1 MVTLHDVKT
10 EIKVRTGLFYSG
22 LSLFLLSLT
31 SGNHGN
37 HGYHGYHGYYTILSG
52 CLKLVE
58 SVPRSDIISVFGRYL
73 GQIFMYL
80 EYV

>member
-31 SGNHGN
+31 SGNHG
-37 HGYHGYHGYYTILSG
+37 YHGYYTFLSG